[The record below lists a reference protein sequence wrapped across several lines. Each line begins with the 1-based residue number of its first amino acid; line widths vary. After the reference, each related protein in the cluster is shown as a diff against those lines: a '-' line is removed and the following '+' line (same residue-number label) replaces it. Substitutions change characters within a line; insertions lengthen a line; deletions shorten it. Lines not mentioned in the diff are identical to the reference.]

1 MKIRQFKHVLDFK
14 ILPLVT
20 LFMVTVGVFNIVYKN
35 NTLINT
41 YQYTYT
47 CTIMGMLNQVLKK
60 PGILEINTMWRKTC
74 KKYSLV

>member
-1 MKIRQFKHVLDFK
+1 
-14 ILPLVT
+14 
-20 LFMVTVGVFNIVYKN
+20 MVTVGVFNIVYKN

-60 PGILEINTMWRKTC
+60 PGILE
-74 KKYSLV
+74 